1 MREEKNRIFEWQ
13 GLETK
18 LGREIIILLMGGT
31 VPYVQK
37 GLAARGRRRREKAGS
52 KKKGRVKWK

>member
-31 VPYVQK
+31 VRTK
-37 GLAARGRRRREKAGS
+37 RLSRSRAEKTRKSRE
-52 KKKGRVKWK
+52 